1 MPGAPK
7 AVAPC
12 AAFPVSAPRS
22 EGIPLGRHSKP
33 SRIRLPHGAP
43 IAAAPTLATVV
54 AAFFMSQ
61 QMPASAAVA
70 DTAPNHSASLDA
82 VYSPDASSAS
92 GATSLSTSQLALA
105 TRTVLMSDMQRAY
118 QAAWQE
124 KQEKASTSLP
134 RWYTVQPGDSL
145 SSIAQR
151 FYRNSA
157 AWPVLYWHNHSR
169 IHWADDISAGQVLR
183 IPTEPAEIPSPPAQL
198 DAPARTVS
206 TTHPARHA
214 SSAPVVAQSAPT
226 QQAPDPAPVTTTT
239 SGSLGVI
246 PGGAFGQCVVQRES
260 GGNPQ
265 VMNSSGH
272 YGLFQFSFST
282 WVAYGGNPNDF
293 GHASVAEQ
301 EQVFATALASPGGEN
316 NWAPYDGC

>member
-1 MPGAPK
+1 
-7 AVAPC
+7 
-12 AAFPVSAPRS
+12 
-22 EGIPLGRHSKP
+22 LGRHSKP
-33 SRIRLPHGAP
+33 SRIRIPLGAP
-43 IAAAPTLATVV
+43 IAAAPTLASVV
-54 AAFFMSQ
+54 AAFFLAQ

-70 DTAPNHSASLDA
+70 DVTPNHSASLDA

-92 GATSLSTSQLALA
+92 STTFVSSSQLMLA

-151 FYRNSA
+151 FYHNSA

-169 IHWADDISAGQVLR
+169 IHWADDITAGQVLR
-183 IPTEPAEIPSPPAQL
+183 IPAEPAEIPNAPSQL
-198 DAPARTVS
+198 DAPAPTVS
-206 TTHPARHA
+206 TTPTPRHA
-214 SSAPVVAQSAPT
+214 STAPVVAQPAPA
-226 QQAPDPAPVTTTT
+226 QQAPDPAPVTATT

-246 PGGAFGQCVVQRES
+246 PGGAFGQCVVERES

>member
-1 MPGAPK
+1 M
-7 AVAPC
+7 
-12 AAFPVSAPRS
+12 
-22 EGIPLGRHSKP
+22 
-33 SRIRLPHGAP
+33 
-43 IAAAPTLATVV
+43 
-54 AAFFMSQ
+54 
-61 QMPASAAVA
+61 
-70 DTAPNHSASLDA
+70 
-82 VYSPDASSAS
+82 
-92 GATSLSTSQLALA
+92 LA

-134 RWYTVQPGDSL
+134 RWYTVQAGDSL

-151 FYRNSA
+151 FYHNSA

-169 IHWADDISAGQVLR
+169 VHWADDITAGQVLR
-183 IPTEPAEIPSPPAQL
+183 IPAEPAEIPNAPSQL
-198 DAPARTVS
+198 DAPAPTVS
-206 TTHPARHA
+206 TTPTPRHA
-214 SSAPVVAQSAPT
+214 STAPVVAQPAPA
-226 QQAPDPAPVTTTT
+226 QQAPDPAPVTATT

-246 PGGAFGQCVVQRES
+246 PGGAFGQCVVERES

>member
-1 MPGAPK
+1 
-7 AVAPC
+7 
-12 AAFPVSAPRS
+12 
-22 EGIPLGRHSKP
+22 
-33 SRIRLPHGAP
+33 
-43 IAAAPTLATVV
+43 VV

-61 QMPASAAVA
+61 QMPANAAVA

-82 VYSPDASSAS
+82 AFAPDASSAS
-92 GATSLSTSQLALA
+92 GAASISSSQLMLA
-105 TRTVLMSDMQRAY
+105 TRTVLMSDMQRAW

-124 KQEKASTSLP
+124 KQEKARTSLP

-151 FYRNSA
+151 FYHNSA

-169 IHWADDISAGQVLR
+169 IHWADDITAGQVLR
-183 IPTEPAEIPSPPAQL
+183 IPAEPAEIPNPPAQL
-198 DAPARTVS
+198 EAPAPTVP
-206 TTHPARHA
+206 TTHTARHA

-226 QQAPDPAPVTTTT
+226 QQASDPAPVTTTT

>member
-1 MPGAPK
+1 M
-7 AVAPC
+7 
-12 AAFPVSAPRS
+12 AFPVSAPPSGR
-22 EGIPLGRHSKP
+22 IALGRHAKP
-33 SRIRLPHGAP
+33 SRIRIPLGAP
-43 IAAAPTLATVV
+43 IAAAPTLASVV
-54 AAFFMSQ
+54 AAFFLSQ
-61 QMPASAAVA
+61 QMPANAAA
-70 DTAPNHSASLDA
+70 AEAAPNHSASLDA
-82 VYSPDASSAS
+82 VYTPESSSAS
-92 GATSLSTSQLALA
+92 NAASLNTSQLMLA
-105 TRTVLMSDMQRAY
+105 TRTVLMSDMQRAW

-124 KQEKASTSLP
+124 KQEKAATSLP

-151 FYRNSA
+151 FYNNSA
-157 AWPVLYWHNHSR
+157 AWPVLYWRNHDHIR
-169 IHWADDISAGQVLR
+169 WADDISAGQVLR
-183 IPTEPAEIPSPPAQL
+183 IPAEPGEIPAPPSELEAA
-198 DAPARTVS
+198 APVVS
-206 TTHPARHA
+206 TPHAPRHA
-214 SSAPVVAQSAPT
+214 STAPVVAQSAP
-226 QQAPDPAPVTTTT
+226 APQTPVLTT
-239 SGSLGVI
+239 STSSGGLGVI
-246 PGGAFGQCVVQRES
+246 PGGAFGQCVVERES

>member
-1 MPGAPK
+1 
-7 AVAPC
+7 
-12 AAFPVSAPRS
+12 
-22 EGIPLGRHSKP
+22 LGRHSKP
-33 SRIRLPHGAP
+33 SRLRLPYGAP
-43 IAAAPTLATVV
+43 IAAAPTLASVV
-54 AAFFMSQ
+54 AAFFLSQ
-61 QMPASAAVA
+61 QMPANAAVA
-70 DTAPNHSASLDA
+70 ETTPNHSASLDA

-92 GATSLSTSQLALA
+92 GATSVSTSQLMLA
-105 TRTVLMSDMQRAY
+105 TRTVLMSDMQRAW

-124 KQEKASTSLP
+124 KQEKAATSLP

-151 FYRNSA
+151 FYHNSA
-157 AWPVLYWHNHSR
+157 AWPVLYWRNHDHIR
-169 IHWADDISAGQVLR
+169 WANDISVGQVLR
-183 IPTEPAEIPSPPAQL
+183 IPAEPAEIPA
-198 DAPARTVS
+198 APTDLQPSAPVVATS
-206 TTHPARHA
+206 HTAKHA
-214 SSAPVVAQSAPT
+214 SSAPVVAQSAPA
-226 QQAPDPAPVTTTT
+226 QQAPAPAAST

-246 PGGAFGQCVVQRES
+246 PGGAFGECVVQRES

>member
-7 AVAPC
+7 AVTPC
-12 AAFPVSAPRS
+12 TAFRVSAPRS
-22 EGIPLGRHSKP
+22 ERIPLGRHSKP
-33 SRIRLPHGAP
+33 SRIRIPLGAP
-43 IAAAPTLATVV
+43 IAAAPTLASVV
-54 AAFFMSQ
+54 AAFFLSQ
-61 QMPASAAVA
+61 QMPASAAAA
-70 DTAPNHSASLDA
+70 DSTPNHPASLDA
-82 VYSPDASSAS
+82 AFTPDAANSSS
-92 GATSLSTSQLALA
+92 VSSSQLMLA
-105 TRTVLMSDMQRAY
+105 TRTVLMSDLQRAW

-151 FYRNSA
+151 FYDNSA

-169 IHWADDISAGQVLR
+169 IHWADDITAGQVLR
-183 IPTEPAEIPSPPAQL
+183 IPREPAEIPAPPAQL
-198 DAPARTVS
+198 DAPAPVVS
-206 TTHPARHA
+206 PAPAPRHA
-214 SSAPVVAQSAPT
+214 STAPVVAQSPPA
-226 QQAPDPAPVTTTT
+226 QQAPDPAPVTTTS

-246 PGGAFGQCVVQRES
+246 PGGAFGECVVQRES

>member
-1 MPGAPK
+1 
-7 AVAPC
+7 
-12 AAFPVSAPRS
+12 
-22 EGIPLGRHSKP
+22 LGRHSKP

-43 IAAAPTLATVV
+43 IAAAPTLASVV
-54 AAFFMSQ
+54 AAFFLSQ
-61 QMPASAAVA
+61 QMPANAAA
-70 DTAPNHSASLDA
+70 AEAGPNHSASLDTS
-82 VYSPDASSAS
+82 YTPEASSAS
-92 GATSLSTSQLALA
+92 NTASLNSSQLMLA
-105 TRTVLMSDMQRAY
+105 TRTVLHSDMQRAW

-124 KQEKASTSLP
+124 KQEKAATSLP

-151 FYRNSA
+151 FYNNAA
-157 AWPVLYWHNHSR
+157 AWPVLYWRNHDHIR
-169 IHWADDISAGQVLR
+169 WADDISVGQVLR
-183 IPTEPAEIPSPPAQL
+183 IPAEPAEIPSPPAQL
-198 DAPARTVS
+198 DPPAPAAPTNP
-206 TTHPARHA
+206 TPRHA
-214 SSAPVVAQSAPT
+214 STAPVVAQSAPA
-226 QQAPDPAPVTTTT
+226 QQAPVVTTST
-239 SGSLGVI
+239 SGGLGVI
-246 PGGAFGQCVVQRES
+246 PGGAFGQCVVERES